1 MYNTIIYFL
10 KLKYFSYILNIT
22 RNLNQII
29 KYTAITSNQKID
41 NNLKLDIDLSLARM
55 LPDNYRTEKHYLSW
69 RKMINKF
76 TWETI
81 KTYCWLL
88 VYKKRHLIPWAQAQH
103 PLRCQDANVL
113 DIWLVL
119 VNAIFCSNKF

>member
-1 MYNTIIYFL
+1 MHLMKKVDECLLTLNHKGFD

-76 TWETI
+76 T
-81 KTYCWLL
+81 
-88 VYKKRHLIPWAQAQH
+88 
-103 PLRCQDANVL
+103 
-113 DIWLVL
+113 
-119 VNAIFCSNKF
+119 

>member
-55 LPDNYRTEKHYLSW
+55 LPDNYRTEKHYLLW

-76 TWETI
+76 T
-81 KTYCWLL
+81 
-88 VYKKRHLIPWAQAQH
+88 
-103 PLRCQDANVL
+103 
-113 DIWLVL
+113 
-119 VNAIFCSNKF
+119 